1 MKKYIYHIFAA
12 LSALL
17 LLSACQEEKEV
28 VVKKPVLKVVSSD
41 VIFGVEGGQGTI
53 VVEADAAVTV
63 TSERPWVQT
72 SVSGNTIT
80 VTVSELNPSPQSRY
94 SRLTIAA
101 GSDKTYV
108 TVHQFG
114 EIFDGMKMSDVTV
127 ANTGTTMRYA
137 FKANMTVNVTADQPW
152 VHCEMDEE
160 NEGILIVTVDKHEGF
175 GTRFATVSF
184 TAGTN
189 SGSMKITQEPTYGE
203 IAGWKVE
210 DTDGRFVF
218 PDQIDMIKVTP
229 PADMASVPY
238 YWGVV
243 DPGELVG
250 KDIPA
255 FIKELA
261 TSTKEAADAG
271 QITLCKG
278 ADSDELQNLP
288 STAKAVIIIFDDQ
301 NYPTGQYALV
311 DFAVPD
317 RGPVKTLV
325 DGWDIVHTSSTFE
338 RPTQTDVFTVTPK
351 AGYEDVKYIAT
362 VVKKESTPSVE
373 DFAFTT
379 FAMDTREE
387 ILAKVASGELPNFDA
402 GLNTGTT
409 TLTVQDMLGDV
420 YVVVVAF
427 DDNQFYSG
435 EYQYAEFAV
444 EDKMPLYY
452 RWAGKWTLTG
462 TYFDD
467 TPYSEVVTISVD
479 EDDRNEDGS
488 LRERRLIISG
498 LGSKAVA
505 AWGAPE
511 EINQFYL
518 KYDSETGAITFYG
531 QNTTGTFTRS
541 SLGEG
546 CKLQLM
552 SMYVKA
558 GATSYTNSTGYDFMS
573 ATLAGESAAK
583 ITILER
589 SAGLPWLVARIRCL
603 NAENTAYTTTSAN
616 NASIKLDKP
625 LTMTRAD

>member
-1 MKKYIYHIFAA
+1 MKKYIYLIFAA

-53 VVEADAAVTV
+53 VVEADAAVSV

-94 SRLTIAA
+94 SRLTITA

-114 EIFDGMKMSDVTV
+114 EVFDGMKMSDVTV

-152 VHCEMDEE
+152 VHCAMDEE

-184 TAGTN
+184 TAGTH

-218 PDQIDMIKVTP
+218 PDQIDKIQVTP
-229 PADMASVPY
+229 PSDMASAPY
-238 YWGVV
+238 YWGVM
-243 DPGELVG
+243 DPSELVG
-250 KDIPA
+250 KNIPA
-255 FIKELA
+255 FIRELA

-278 ADSDELQNLP
+278 SDSDELQNLP
-288 STAKAVIIIFDDQ
+288 STAKAVIILFDDQ

-311 DFAVPD
+311 DFSVPD

-325 DGWDIVHTSSTFE
+325 DGWDIVHTGGTFE
-338 RPTQTDVFTVTPK
+338 QPTQTDVFTVTPK

-362 VVKKESTPSVE
+362 VVKKENTPSVE

-402 GLNTGTT
+402 GLSTGTT
-409 TLTVQDMLGDV
+409 TLTAENMAGDV

-427 DDNQFYSG
+427 GDNQFYTG
-435 EYQYAEFAV
+435 EYQFAEIALPDITPAYYKWLGEWSVPRGDGADTWIVTENVPMESFKVSGIAGFDADDYAVGAFVAIVPYDVATGEMVFKVYENLDVTWQDSTRGTMNALLSGQYTNV
-444 EDKMPLYY
+444 QGKTYY
-452 RWAGKWTLTG
+452 NSGIGNTICRAKLADDEKTAELT
-462 TYFDD
+462 
-467 TPYSEVVTISVD
+467 PRSVT
-479 EDDRNEDGS
+479 
-488 LRERRLIISG
+488 SG
-498 LGSKAVA
+498 
-505 AWGAPE
+505 GAPAF
-511 EINQFYL
+511 FYN
-518 KYDSETGAITFYG
+518 IRWYG
-531 QNTTGTFTRS
+531 RYTSSSGSRS
-541 SLGEG
+541 GVSW
-546 CKLQLM
+546 
-552 SMYVKA
+552 
-558 GATSYTNSTGYDFMS
+558 TGYET
-573 ATLAGESAAK
+573 A
-583 ITILER
+583 
-589 SAGLPWLVARIRCL
+589 LP
-603 NAENTAYTTTSAN
+603 N
-616 NASIKLDKP
+616 
-625 LTMTRAD
+625 TMTKK

>member
-1 MKKYIYHIFAA
+1 MKKYIYPIFAA

-53 VVEADAAVTV
+53 VVEADAAVSV

-94 SRLTIAA
+94 SRLTITA

-114 EIFDGMKMSDVTV
+114 EVFDGMKMSDVTV

-184 TAGTN
+184 TAGTH

-218 PDQIDMIKVTP
+218 PDQIDVIKVTP

-238 YWGVV
+238 YWGVM

-250 KDIPA
+250 KNIPA
-255 FIKELA
+255 FIRELA

-278 ADSDELQNLP
+278 SDSDELQNLP
-288 STAKAVIIIFDDQ
+288 STAKAVIILFDDQ
-301 NYPTGQYALV
+301 NYSTGQYALV
-311 DFAVPD
+311 DFSVPD

-325 DGWDIVHTSSTFE
+325 DGWDIVHTGGTFE
-338 RPTQTDVFTVTPK
+338 QPNQTDVFTVTPK

-362 VVKKESTPSVE
+362 VVKKENTPSVE

-379 FAMDTREE
+379 FAMETREE

-402 GLNTGTT
+402 GLSTGTT
-409 TLTVQDMLGDV
+409 TLTAENMVGDV

-427 DDNQFYSG
+427 GDNQFYTG
-435 EYQYAEFAV
+435 EYQFAEIALPDITPAYYKWLGEWSVPRGDGADTWIVTENVPMESFKVSGIAGFDADDYAVGAFVAIVPYDVATGEMVFKVYENLDVTWQDSTRGTMNALLSGQYTNV
-444 EDKMPLYY
+444 QGKTYY
-452 RWAGKWTLTG
+452 NSGIGNTICRAKLADDEKTAELT
-462 TYFDD
+462 
-467 TPYSEVVTISVD
+467 PRSVT
-479 EDDRNEDGS
+479 
-488 LRERRLIISG
+488 SG
-498 LGSKAVA
+498 
-505 AWGAPE
+505 GAPAF
-511 EINQFYL
+511 FYN
-518 KYDSETGAITFYG
+518 IRWYG
-531 QNTTGTFTRS
+531 RYTSSSGSRS
-541 SLGEG
+541 GVSW
-546 CKLQLM
+546 
-552 SMYVKA
+552 
-558 GATSYTNSTGYDFMS
+558 TGYET
-573 ATLAGESAAK
+573 A
-583 ITILER
+583 
-589 SAGLPWLVARIRCL
+589 LP
-603 NAENTAYTTTSAN
+603 N
-616 NASIKLDKP
+616 
-625 LTMTRAD
+625 TMTKK

>member
-1 MKKYIYHIFAA
+1 MKKYIYLIFAA

-53 VVEADAAVTV
+53 VVEADAAVSV

-94 SRLTIAA
+94 SRLTITA

-114 EIFDGMKMSDVTV
+114 EVFDGMKMSDVTV

-152 VHCEMDEE
+152 VHCAMDEE

-184 TAGTN
+184 TAGTH

-218 PDQIDMIKVTP
+218 PDQIDKIQVTP
-229 PADMASVPY
+229 PSDMASAPY
-238 YWGVV
+238 YWGVM
-243 DPGELVG
+243 DPSELVG
-250 KDIPA
+250 KNIPA
-255 FIKELA
+255 FIRELA
-261 TSTKEAADAG
+261 TTTKEAADAG

-278 ADSDELQNLP
+278 SDSDELQNLP
-288 STAKAVIIIFDDQ
+288 STAKAVIILFDDQ

-311 DFAVPD
+311 DFSVPD

-325 DGWDIVHTSSTFE
+325 DGWDIVHTGGTFE
-338 RPTQTDVFTVTPK
+338 QPTQTDVFTVTPK

-362 VVKKESTPSVE
+362 VVKKENTPSVE

-402 GLNTGTT
+402 GLSTGTT
-409 TLTVQDMLGDV
+409 TLTAENMAGDV

-427 DDNQFYSG
+427 GDNQFYTG
-435 EYQYAEFAV
+435 EYQFVEIALPDITPAYYKWLGEWSVPRGDGADTWIVTENVPMESFKVSGIAGFDADDYAVGAFVAIVPYDVATGEMVFKVYENLDVTWQDSTRGTMNALLSGQYTNV
-444 EDKMPLYY
+444 QGKTYY
-452 RWAGKWTLTG
+452 NSGIGNTICRAKLADDEQTAELT
-462 TYFDD
+462 
-467 TPYSEVVTISVD
+467 PRSVT
-479 EDDRNEDGS
+479 
-488 LRERRLIISG
+488 SG
-498 LGSKAVA
+498 
-505 AWGAPE
+505 GAPAF
-511 EINQFYL
+511 FYN
-518 KYDSETGAITFYG
+518 IRWYG
-531 QNTTGTFTRS
+531 RYTSSSGSRS
-541 SLGEG
+541 GVSW
-546 CKLQLM
+546 
-552 SMYVKA
+552 
-558 GATSYTNSTGYDFMS
+558 TGYET
-573 ATLAGESAAK
+573 A
-583 ITILER
+583 
-589 SAGLPWLVARIRCL
+589 LP
-603 NAENTAYTTTSAN
+603 N
-616 NASIKLDKP
+616 
-625 LTMTRAD
+625 TMTKK

>member
-1 MKKYIYHIFAA
+1 MKKYIYPIFAA

-53 VVEADAAVTV
+53 VVEADAAVSV

-94 SRLTIAA
+94 SRLTITA

-114 EIFDGMKMSDVTV
+114 EVFDGMKMSDVTV

-184 TAGTN
+184 TAGTH

-218 PDQIDMIKVTP
+218 PDQIDVIKVTP

-238 YWGVV
+238 YWGVM

-250 KDIPA
+250 KNIPA
-255 FIKELA
+255 FIRELA

-278 ADSDELQNLP
+278 SDSDELQNLP
-288 STAKAVIIIFDDQ
+288 STAKAVIILFDDQ
-301 NYPTGQYALV
+301 NYSTGQYALV
-311 DFAVPD
+311 DFSVPD

-325 DGWDIVHTSSTFE
+325 DGWDIVHTGGTFE
-338 RPTQTDVFTVTPK
+338 QPNQTDVFTVTPK

-362 VVKKESTPSVE
+362 VVKKENTPSVE

-379 FAMDTREE
+379 FAMETREE

-402 GLNTGTT
+402 GLSTGTT
-409 TLTVQDMLGDV
+409 TLTAENMVGDV

-427 DDNQFYSG
+427 GDNQFYTG
-435 EYQYAEFAV
+435 EYQFTEIAVPDITPAYYKWLGEWSVPRGDGADTWIVTENVPMESFKVSGIAGFDADDYAVGAFVAIVPYDVATGEMVFKVYENLDVTWQDSTRGTMNALLSGQYTNV
-444 EDKMPLYY
+444 QGKTYY
-452 RWAGKWTLTG
+452 NSGIGNTICRAKLADDEKTAELT
-462 TYFDD
+462 
-467 TPYSEVVTISVD
+467 PRSVT
-479 EDDRNEDGS
+479 
-488 LRERRLIISG
+488 SG
-498 LGSKAVA
+498 
-505 AWGAPE
+505 GAPAF
-511 EINQFYL
+511 FYN
-518 KYDSETGAITFYG
+518 IRWYG
-531 QNTTGTFTRS
+531 RYTSSSGSRS
-541 SLGEG
+541 GVSW
-546 CKLQLM
+546 
-552 SMYVKA
+552 
-558 GATSYTNSTGYDFMS
+558 TGYET
-573 ATLAGESAAK
+573 A
-583 ITILER
+583 
-589 SAGLPWLVARIRCL
+589 LP
-603 NAENTAYTTTSAN
+603 N
-616 NASIKLDKP
+616 
-625 LTMTRAD
+625 TMTKK